1 MKKIL
6 ILLLINLISS
16 VVLGQTKGLNFQA
29 VIQDPKT
36 LDIPGQKITGQP
48 LINSKVWL
56 KFDLINSRGELDY
69 SEIQATNT
77 DEFGLVNLTIGQ
89 GTSQGIVTNSSVTT
103 KYSSFQN
110 IIWDSNVKKL
120 AVSVSFDQAKT
131 FSQVSMQTLS
141 HTAYALYA
149 ESVEYRNVAGAP
161 TQLSEFTNDV
171 GYLIPKDLNPLQN
184 KIQEVQA
191 NAQGQFLLVN
201 QRIST
206 VDEQL
211 TSQSKSISQL
221 KSSVEDQNQ
230 KLVDQQ
236 NQIQNNQNQVQG
248 QISNLTVQTNN
259 TQNSVNNLGGTYES
273 LGNKSVD
280 VNLGGANP
288 SNDLYP
294 SQRATKSYV
303 DNSIYQAVGSGV
315 PDATT
320 LAAGKIQLAGDLGG
334 TAATP
339 TVPGLANKE
348 NLSNKSISVST
359 DATSDTKY
367 PSVKAVKDYVDSATQ
382 GVALQTT
389 VAGKEDVSN
398 KSTATTLGTSDI
410 LYPTQKA
417 VKSYVDSQIAS
428 STIVDADA
436 TTKGKI
442 QLAGDLS
449 GTAATPTVPGLA
461 NKENLSNKSISV
473 STDATSD
480 TKYPSVKAV
489 KSYVDSQIAS
499 STIVDAD
506 ATTKGKIQLAGD
518 LSGTAAAPT
527 VVKINGVALAGLSTG
542 LLKNTTSSGIPS
554 IAIAGTDYL
563 GAVSPGSSGNILT
576 SNGTTWISAAPAAGT
591 ASTLLNARLIYGN
604 SFDGSANVTGVIA
617 SNFGGTGNGFTK
629 FTGATGIEKTYTLPN
644 SDAVILTNQ
653 TAVTINQGG
662 TGATNKTA
670 AFDALSP
677 MTSPGDIIYGISGG
691 SAARLARGTENQVLT
706 ISNGLPAWTT
716 STATAQAQDSN
727 EEASATLNQTS
738 FTLAHT
744 PATTSKVRMYIN
756 GIRISNT
763 AYTISGSTVT
773 YIPTNNGAYDLAV
786 GDRIQFDY
794 QY

>member
-89 GTSQGIVTNSSVTT
+89 GTSQGIVTNSSVTN

-449 GTAATPTVPGLA
+449 GTAA
-461 NKENLSNKSISV
+461 
-473 STDATSD
+473 
-480 TKYPSVKAV
+480 
-489 KSYVDSQIAS
+489 
-499 STIVDAD
+499 
-506 ATTKGKIQLAGD
+506 
-518 LSGTAAAPT
+518 APT

-756 GIRISNT
+756 GIRISNS